1 MGSSVV
7 NRMSGSGPR
16 EGLAKGRN
24 LISSLLRL
32 RMIIGE
38 VIMKELRQPDSS
50 DSESLR
56 PYDIQLLWNMI
67 FNKERERL
75 TFEGR
80 HMKGSH

>member
-1 MGSSVV
+1 
-7 NRMSGSGPR
+7 
-16 EGLAKGRN
+16 
-24 LISSLLRL
+24 
-32 RMIIGE
+32 MIIGE